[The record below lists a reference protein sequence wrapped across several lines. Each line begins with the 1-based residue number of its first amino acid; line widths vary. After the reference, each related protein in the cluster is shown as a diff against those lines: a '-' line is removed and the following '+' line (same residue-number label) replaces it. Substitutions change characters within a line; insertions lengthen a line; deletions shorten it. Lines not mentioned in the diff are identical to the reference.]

1 MHGTQAGF
9 VDLLRT
15 RSKSAALREALH
27 GEYKLKM
34 LMYHSTI
41 KAGSVIGVP
50 PSPTCKGVCEE
61 KKGAQSHD
69 QTVSMRIAK

>member
-27 GEYKLKM
+27 GEYTLKM

-41 KAGSVIGVP
+41 KSGQRHRSAAISNM
-50 PSPTCKGVCEE
+50 
-61 KKGAQSHD
+61 QSR
-69 QTVSMRIAK
+69 V